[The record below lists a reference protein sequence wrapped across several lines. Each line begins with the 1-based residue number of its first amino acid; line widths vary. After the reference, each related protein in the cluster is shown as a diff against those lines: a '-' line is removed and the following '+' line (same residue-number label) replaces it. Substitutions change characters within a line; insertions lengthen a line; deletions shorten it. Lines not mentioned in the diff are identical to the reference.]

1 METKSTHILVVDDN
15 LENLKMV
22 AGILKDHNYLISL
35 AQSGRN
41 ALEQLK
47 ELTLPSII
55 LLDIM
60 MPEMDGYE
68 VCAEIKKNV
77 LWKDIPI
84 IFLTAKNQSEDL
96 VKGFELG
103 GVDYI
108 LKPFNNNELIVRIKN
123 HIELYQAKNEIKEIN
138 RTRDKMYS
146 IIAHDI
152 RSPFA
157 GIIQT
162 LNIINAGY
170 INKTEPEFDQ
180 ILIELNNRTKC
191 TYSLLENLL
200 EWTKA
205 QSTGIEVKKII
216 IPLYE
221 IAQEAITLLSN
232 NAELKSIILKLD
244 GNDSILAL
252 GDRNMIFTI
261 IRNLISNAIK
271 FTPVSGKILVSIEED
286 ADWSFIKVSDSGVGM
301 NQDTIDGIFIKN
313 EFISSKGT
321 NSEGGTGLGL
331 VLVKDFVKRNG
342 GTIQVDSKE
351 GIGTTMI
358 IKLQKNDVKS
368 KRDWCKKFL
377 NLIYQHKSQA
387 KSEVAVR
394 SSE

>member
-108 LKPFNNNELIVRIKN
+108 LKPFNNNELIVRVKN

-358 IKLQKNDVKS
+358 IKLQKK
-368 KRDWCKKFL
+368 
-377 NLIYQHKSQA
+377 
-387 KSEVAVR
+387 
-394 SSE
+394 